1 MIKNRV
7 LYCVAGLVFI
17 GCTTSDVN
25 YAERNNI
32 DMARSRCVD
41 LARTSGYRDVAVD
54 SIDKDGNAEWRVRLV
69 VRKDGKDR
77 RERCEYNAR
86 TDRVRIDD

>member
-1 MIKNRV
+1 MKIQRARYV
-7 LYCVAGLVFI
+7 LAALVFI
-17 GCTTSDVN
+17 GCTASEASYSD
-25 YAERNNI
+25 RNTM
-32 DMARSRCVD
+32 DVARSRCLE

-54 SIDKDGNAEWRVRLV
+54 SIDRDGNSDWRVRLV

-86 TDRVRIDD
+86 TNRVHIDD